1 MDITLNE
8 PVKPLGS
15 DDFIF
20 TVTEIS
26 DTPISYGDILNI
38 TVTLDSLSETYDAY
52 ISQTDTD
59 ESRYAFIKLLV
70 QSVAKL
76 SKVHGKVS
84 GRFSGRDSEE
94 INEFTVS
101 FNSKVPMESNSEL
114 ELQAETRRLSGNR
127 NYGNKNYAES
137 VKNYRTAL
145 ELLEKRSDA
154 DKDSEIY
161 LKCNNNLSAC
171 LMQLQD
177 YDAAVHALEKVEN
190 IDPNNVKMLWRMGNN
205 YLHLGKFEKSED
217 YLKKALSLDLNSKVI
232 QRDLELVK
240 EKLKQQKEQSRKLAE
255 QMFANVKREEEK
267 NTAEENPAKKREIP
281 KPPKIERETPPENL
295 TETVVDKNKN
305 ESQIKQKP
313 TQSQTILIAGGLIVG
328 LAAVLLSK
336 FLA

>member
-26 DTPISYGDILNI
+26 DTPMKYGDILNI

-171 LMQLQD
+171 LMQLED

-267 NTAEENPAKKREIP
+267 TTAEENPAKKKR
-281 KPPKIERETPPENL
+281 N
-295 TETVVDKNKN
+295 
-305 ESQIKQKP
+305 
-313 TQSQTILIAGGLIVG
+313 
-328 LAAVLLSK
+328 SK
-336 FLA
+336 TS